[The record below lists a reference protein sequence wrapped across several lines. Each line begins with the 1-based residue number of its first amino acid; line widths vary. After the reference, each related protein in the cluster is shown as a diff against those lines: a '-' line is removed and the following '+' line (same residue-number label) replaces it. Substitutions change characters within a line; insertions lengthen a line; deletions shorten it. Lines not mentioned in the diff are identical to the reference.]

1 MQFWNTFAAKH
12 PAAAKWVR
20 EGGLFVIVSNLITVF
35 KYLLLQFLP
44 AAFSSLPVV
53 DFGWPGI
60 PVTLFGETFQWNIL
74 GYDAAHGGLPYFC
87 AYMIAMVIG
96 ECINFPIQRNFVFRS
111 KGNLGKQIAWY
122 VLAFCVIT
130 CIVNSINCVWV
141 AVAGLLVPD
150 FIYNIGT
157 TVLNGGV
164 SMVIFFFVNKVIIF
178 IFVCIIFFI
187 IHFCIIRIKPI
198 FCNRFYFFIIK
209 VNIICIIVSY
219 FIFLA

>member
-1 MQFWNTFAAKH
+1 MNFWNNFAAKH

-44 AAFSSLPVV
+44 KAFANLPVV

-60 PVTLFGETFQWNIL
+60 DITLFGETFKWNIL

-87 AYMIAMVIG
+87 AYMVAMVIG
-96 ECINFPIQRNFVFRS
+96 ECINFPIQRSLVFRS
-111 KGNLGKQIAWY
+111 KGNLAKQIGWY
-122 VLAFCVIT
+122 LLAFCLIT
-130 CIVNSINCVWV
+130 CIVNSINCIWV

-157 TVLNGGV
+157 TVLNGGI
-164 SMVIFFFVNKVIIF
+164 SMVIFFIF
-178 IFVCIIFFI
+178 IIFFI
-187 IHFCIIRIKPI
+187 RANRPSSSGGRPVGILSGFGRCKGRNFGHRGRICPGVLHFDA
-198 FCNRFYFFIIK
+198 
-209 VNIICIIVSY
+209 
-219 FIFLA
+219 LLW

>member
-1 MQFWNTFAAKH
+1 MNFWNIFAQKH

-44 AAFSSLPVV
+44 KAFAGLPVV

-60 PVTLFGETFQWNIL
+60 DITLFGETFKWNIL

-87 AYMIAMVIG
+87 AYMVAMIIG
-96 ECINFPIQRNFVFRS
+96 ECINFPIQRSLVFRS
-111 KGNLGKQIAWY
+111 KGNLAKQIGWY
-122 VLAFCVIT
+122 LLAFCLIT
-130 CIVNSINCVWV
+130 CIVNSINCIWV

-157 TVLNGGV
+157 
-164 SMVIFFFVNKVIIF
+164 
-178 IFVCIIFFI
+178 
-187 IHFCIIRIKPI
+187 IK
-198 FCNRFYFFIIK
+198 RQ
-209 VNIICIIVSY
+209 
-219 FIFLA
+219 